1 MRYLFLA
8 ASLHLAGD
16 SCFDLELTL
25 FHFVCWILER
35 DAGTSSLLKGRQC
48 DIFQEEYSAP

>member
-8 ASLHLAGD
+8 VSLHLAGD

-48 DIFQEEYSAP
+48 DIFQEECSAP